1 MKWEKDS
8 EFSSRSLDQAKMTRP
23 QVMTSLILIGYFL
36 SCVTKGD
43 DVVCLE
49 YSLFNFKPQRSA
61 F

>member
-8 EFSSRSLDQAKMTRP
+8 EFPSRSLDQAKMTRP
-23 QVMTSLILIGYFL
+23 QLVTSLILIGYFL

-49 YSLFNFKPQRSA
+49 
-61 F
+61 